1 MAISSRDLASVHSY
15 IFPPSAS
22 IDLFRRLIL
31 TAHMSTDL
39 VFVIRVQL
47 DTRHLRFPPVL
58 GHAVVDVG
66 LMYDFGDQ
74 LRHSVDQRGVR
85 SGDFGAVDGVGG
97 AIFNEEGEE
106 GEDAADEEGDDE
118 EVDGEEDGETT
129 THGCRGR
136 VAKRTRGSTR
146 TLSVARLA
154 RVTTARGGPG
164 GGGGDEG

>member
-1 MAISSRDLASVHSY
+1 
-15 IFPPSAS
+15 
-22 IDLFRRLIL
+22 
-31 TAHMSTDL
+31 MSTDL

-66 LMYDFGDQ
+66 LMYDFGNQ
-74 LRHSVDQRGVR
+74 LRHSVDQRGIR
-85 SGDFGAVDGVGG
+85 RRDFGAVDGVGG

-136 VAKRTRGSTR
+136 MAKRTGGSTR
-146 TLSVARLA
+146 TLSIARLA
-154 RVTTARGGPG
+154 RDHGERWVRGVWG
-164 GGGGDEG
+164 GGRRRVANG